1 MANERPS
8 FEGMHFFVRDMPA
21 ALAFWSVL
29 GFEPSRGTAEF
40 AHIDLPNGQSLE
52 FGTYELTKGYD
63 RGWREPTGTGTNA
76 LQFRL
81 PSRPAVDDLY
91 ARVTAAG
98 YAGHL
103 APFDA
108 FWGARYAEVC
118 DPDGNIIGFHSPS
131 DAPRTP
137 PPGQ

>member
-1 MANERPS
+1 
-8 FEGMHFFVRDMPA
+8 MHFFVRDMSA
-21 ALAFWSVL
+21 ALAFWSLL
-29 GFEPSRGTAEF
+29 GFEPSRAGEQF
-40 AHIDLPNGQSLE
+40 AHIDLADGMSLE

-63 RGWREPTGTGTNA
+63 AAWKEPTGTGTNA

-81 PSRPAVDDLY
+81 ASRTAVDDLF
-91 ARVTAAG
+91 ARITAAG

-103 APFDA
+103 APIDA

-131 DAPRTP
+131 DAARAAA
-137 PPGQ
+137 PGSN